1 MTDYWFDKLREITP
15 EEKLIL
21 EGKDTVQWNLYTENN
36 NYVIESSKFMPSQDE
51 DILVR
56 RHTRFI
62 DFPLHRHDYVGRN
75 IPCFIWFSDSD
86 CEW

>member
-21 EGKDTVQWNLYTENN
+21 EGKNTVQWDLYTEKN

-62 DFPLHRHDYVGRN
+62 DFPLHRHDYVEIFHVLSG
-75 IPCFIWFSDSD
+75 SVT
-86 CEW
+86 

>member
-1 MTDYWFDKLREITP
+1 MTDYWFDKLRENTP

-21 EGKDTVQWNLYTENN
+21 QGKDTVQWDFYTEKND
-36 NYVIESSKFMPSQDE
+36 YVIESSKFMVSQDD

-62 DFPLHRHDYVGRN
+62 P
-75 IPCFIWFSDSD
+75 FSKR
-86 CEW
+86 

>member
-1 MTDYWFDKLREITP
+1 MTDYWFDKLRENTP

-21 EGKDTVQWNLYTENN
+21 QDKDTVQWDFYTEKND
-36 NYVIESSKFMPSQDE
+36 YVIESSKFMASQDD

-62 DFPLHRHDYVGRN
+62 P
-75 IPCFIWFSDSD
+75 FSKR
-86 CEW
+86 

>member
-21 EGKDTVQWNLYTENN
+21 EGKDTVQWDLYTEKN

-62 DFPLHRHDYVGRN
+62 P
-75 IPCFIWFSDSD
+75 FSKR
-86 CEW
+86 